1 MLEEFRV
8 SKSRG
13 VRKVDGSEPDSVAYR
28 EPCHPPT
35 QNNEVL
41 SACTFEA
48 KLIRIDWNLIVRFQ
62 INKCQDVQ
70 LILRG

>member
-13 VRKVDGSEPDSVAYR
+13 VRKVDGSEPDSVVLPC
-28 EPCHPPT
+28 EPCHPPV

-48 KLIRIDWNLIVRFQ
+48 KLIRIDWNW
-62 INKCQDVQ
+62 
-70 LILRG
+70 